1 MKEIEFLSK
10 FYSQLEGVPYALP
23 LIKSIG
29 ILIGAYL
36 INKFIIQRW
45 LIRFGKRAKIK
56 EHYLKPLENLAS
68 FLVYLVALF
77 LVLGAFGLQGS
88 LTSLLA
94 GAGFAGI
101 VVGFAAKDIIGNL
114 IGGIVLILDKP
125 FRVGDVIKI
134 KDVFGKV
141 EDISI
146 RSTRI
151 KSFDGEIITVPNA
164 MAMNEIVTNRTLDNM
179 LYRINFNIGVDYDN
193 EVNKVLS
200 VCKDVLN
207 SIKEIKKEPEPEV
220 VFDEFA
226 SSSINFILRFWIN
239 MEEIGPP
246 AIQTKVSDKLK
257 KRFKEEGIGIPFP
270 HMEILQHGKWKA
282 E

>member
-1 MKEIEFLSK
+1 MKEIEFLSR
-10 FYSQLEGVPYALP
+10 FYSQLESVPYALP
-23 LIKSIG
+23 AVKSIG

-45 LIRFGKRAKIK
+45 LIKFGKRAKIK

-141 EDISI
+141 EDITI
-146 RSTRI
+146 RTTRI
-151 KSFDGEIITVPNA
+151 KTFDGEIVTVPNA
-164 MAMNEIVTNRTLDNM
+164 MAMNEIVINRTLDNM
-179 LYRINFNIGVDYDN
+179 LYRINFKIGVDYDN
-193 EVNKVLS
+193 KIDNVIE
-200 VCKDVLN
+200 VCKEVLN
-207 SIKEIKKEPEPEV
+207 SIEEIKEEPEPDRKSV
-220 VFDEFA
+220 V
-226 SSSINFILRFWIN
+226 
-239 MEEIGPP
+239 
-246 AIQTKVSDKLK
+246 
-257 KRFKEEGIGIPFP
+257 
-270 HMEILQHGKWKA
+270 
-282 E
+282 